1 MRPVLSG
8 FHELVQ
14 GWFGAR
20 FGEPSAPQRRGWPAI
35 LAGRDTLISSP
46 TGSGKTLAAFLAG
59 LDRLVRQALDGSLK
73 NETQLLYIS
82 PLKALSN
89 DVRKNLEEPLAELQA
104 RAVAEQRAMLSIRT
118 AVRTGDTA
126 SSERASM
133 LKKPPHVLVTTPES
147 LYVLLTSEGGRKLLA
162 PVRTVIVDEIHAVAR
177 DKRGAHLSLSLERLD
192 ALCKVSGVRPLRIGL
207 SATQRPIEEL
217 ARYLVGTP
225 NIGADGTPRCEIVEE
240 GRKRTLDLAIELP
253 PENLSAVASK
263 EQRAAVHDRVAQLV
277 REHKTTLVFVNT
289 RRQSE
294 RVCHA
299 LSERLGDAAVAAHHG
314 SLSRQMRF
322 SAETRL
328 KNGELKAVVA
338 TASLELGIDVGAVDL
353 VVQLESPRSLSV
365 MLQRIGRAGHFKG
378 GTPKGRLFPMTRDQ
392 LIECAA
398 LARGLSRGAL
408 EETQVPSQP
417 LDVLAQQIVAEAAC
431 RTIPEDE
438 LLTLVRGAYP
448 YRALTKERFEQLL
461 QMLNDGVQRRAK
473 DAGARIHRD
482 VVNHTVRGR
491 RGARLAALTSGGAI
505 PDTAQYA
512 VVAEPE
518 GITIGSL
525 DEDFAIESM
534 AGDVFLLGNDSWRI
548 RRVEQGKV
556 RVENAHGAAPS
567 VPFWNGE
574 APGRTAQLSIEV
586 SLLRAEL
593 EPLLEDGVAAA
604 AAILVNDCA
613 LSASGAEQAVRYLA
627 AAKRALGSLPTQTTL
642 VAERFFDESGGMQ
655 LIVHAPFGARL
666 NRAFGLALRKCF
678 CRTFDFELQAAATDE
693 GILLS
698 LGPQHS
704 FPLESVFDFLT
715 PETVNEALTQAA
727 LLSPLWGA
735 RWRWNVT
742 RSLMVLRFSGG
753 KKVPFNIL
761 RMRVDDL
768 LGAVFPAQAQC
779 QEHATGPIVL
789 PDHPLV
795 NETIHDCLH
804 EAMDLNGLRVLL
816 EKIGKRELTLV
827 ARDTPEPS
835 PLAHEILGGAP
846 YSYLDDAPL
855 EERRARAV
863 STRRTLSTDDAATLG
878 ALDATAIAEVSR
890 QAWPEVRDADELHA
904 LLLSLGYLPDGAR
917 PVLAADNTDPYDFA
931 PLLKAGRVTRF
942 AHGWTA
948 AECLPQVKLI
958 HPRAEFSPAMDAPFG
973 ARLFTEV
980 EDAVRELIRG
990 WIGCIGPTTVP
1001 ELAKRLCIGDTAVE
1015 LAMAQLENEGV
1026 VLRGRFRSNA
1036 TITEWCERTLL
1047 SRIHRRTLGR
1057 LRREIEPVTTS
1068 DFTRFL
1074 LRWQHVHPGTQQH
1087 GAQGLLEVIGQLQG
1101 FQVAASAWESD
1112 ILPARVA
1119 RYEPAMLDQLSLS
1132 GEAAWGRLCTEAAP
1146 GQAAD
1151 YRASPSASESAS
1163 LIELRLTH
1171 AKTRSQPTRATPL
1184 TLLRRDDLPWMLEAM
1199 AGSGLPAPLGIANEA
1214 HELLQ
1219 RRGALFLHEIRS
1231 ALGADGARAEEALRE
1246 LVYLGLVS
1254 CDSFGAVRQVVSPA
1268 KQQLF
1273 RTGSGHG
1280 RWSLLRQAPV
1290 AERPEGN
1297 DRKPFAELPSWTEPL
1312 ARQYL
1317 RRYGV
1322 VFRDLLVRE
1331 PRCPPWRD
1339 LVRVFRRLEDRGELR
1354 GGRFVQAFYGEQFAL
1369 PEALD
1374 ALRTVRRIEATGEE
1388 KALISASD
1396 PLNLIGVLTG
1406 GPRVPATASGRVL
1419 YVDGAPQALEL
1430 DERTSA

>member
-1 MRPVLSG
+1 VLSG

-59 LDRLVRQALDGSLK
+59 LDGLVRQALDGTLK

-104 RAVAEQRAMLSIRT
+104 RAVLEQRSMLPIRT

-240 GRKRTLDLAIELP
+240 GRKRALDLKIELP
-253 PENLSAVASK
+253 PEELGAVATK
-263 EQRAAVHDRVAQLV
+263 EQRAAVHERVAQLV
-277 REHKTTLVFVNT
+277 LEHKTTLVFVNT

-299 LSERLGDAAVAAHHG
+299 LSERLGEQAVAAHHG

-378 GTPKGRLFPMTRDQ
+378 GIPKGRLFPMTRDQ

-431 RTIPEDE
+431 RTLPEDE
-438 LLTLVRGAYP
+438 LLALVRGAYP
-448 YRALTKERFEQLL
+448 YRALTKEKFEQLL

-518 GITIGSL
+518 GVTIGSL

-586 SLLRAEL
+586 SSLRAEL
-593 EPLLEDGVAAA
+593 EPLLEDAVAA

-613 LSASGAEQAVRYLA
+613 LNASGAEQAVRYLA
-627 AAKRALGSLPTQTTL
+627 AAKRALGSLPTHTTL

-804 EAMDLNGLRVLL
+804 EAMDLDGLRVLL

-863 STRRTLSTDDAATLG
+863 STRRTLSPDDAATLG
-878 ALDATAIAEVSR
+878 ALDASAIAEVSQ
-890 QAWPEVRDADELHA
+890 QAWPEVRDANELHA

-917 PVLAADNTDPYDFA
+917 PVFAADSTAPYDFA
-931 PLLKAGRVTRF
+931 PLVQAGRATRF

-958 HPRAEFSPAMDAPFG
+958 HPRAEFSPAMDAPLG
-973 ARLFTEV
+973 ARSFTEV

-1001 ELAKRLCIGDTAVE
+1001 ELARRLCIGDSAVE
-1015 LAMAQLENEGV
+1015 LAMVQLENEGV
-1026 VLRGRFRSNA
+1026 VLRGRFRSNEA
-1036 TITEWCERTLL
+1036 IPACTEWCERTLL

-1101 FQVAASAWESD
+1101 FQLAASAWESD

-1132 GEAAWGRLCTEAAP
+1132 GEVAWGRLCTEAAP
-1146 GQAAD
+1146 EQPADPRDSQA
-1151 YRASPSASESAS
+1151 PSEAAS

-1199 AGSGLPAPLGIANEA
+1199 AGAGLPAPLGIANEA

-1273 RTGSGHG
+1273 RTGSGLG
-1280 RWSLLRQAPV
+1280 RWSLLRQGPV
-1290 AERPEGN
+1290 AERVE
-1297 DRKPFAELPSWTEPL
+1297 RKPFAELPQWTETL

-1331 PRCPPWRD
+1331 PRCPAWRD

-1396 PLNLIGVLTG
+1396 PLNLVGVLTG

-1419 YVDGAPQALEL
+1419 YVDGASQPLEL
-1430 DERTSA
+1430 DERSLA